1 VGILLTHHNES
12 KYLLIVLVQ
21 IIKYCGALI
30 VLWFLYFLYC
40 KHLRSEVLLEQ
51 YKKIVDIT
59 ALVSKTD
66 LHGKITYAND
76 SFVALSG
83 YSRKELIG
91 ASHNII
97 RAPEMAKENFKNMW
111 AMIQQG
117 KIWQGKITNKKKNDE
132 RYTVNSTIIPLKNEY
147 GNIIEYM
154 AIRFDIT
161 ELEAYREL
169 LEHRLS
175 NTNHDLKHHIALVTQ
190 YQNAIEKASAFC
202 RFNPDGVITYVNE
215 TMCLIS
221 QCEESELLHQNVV
234 ASNLITE
241 KTFQTI
247 FAEVNQGKTWKG
259 VIECNHKK
267 DIKCFLDATFSPIV
281 ENEILQE
288 IMCISHDI
296 TPIYN
301 LYKEIEDTQK
311 EVIFTMGAI
320 GESRSKETGHH
331 VKRVAEYSK
340 LLATLYGLN
349 AEEAELLK
357 QASPMHDIGKI
368 GISDDIL
375 QKPAKLSD
383 EEWKLMQTHTQLG
396 YDMLKHSSRVI
407 FKTASLVALQHHEKW
422 DGTGYPNHLKE
433 NEIHIYGRITA
444 IADVFDAL
452 GSERCYKQA
461 WEDEAIFELFKQERG
476 KHFEPKLVDLFLDNI
491 QDFIKIREELK

>member
-1 VGILLTHHNES
+1 
-12 KYLLIVLVQ
+12 
-21 IIKYCGALI
+21 
-30 VLWFLYFLYC
+30 
-40 KHLRSEVLLEQ
+40 
-51 YKKIVDIT
+51 
-59 ALVSKTD
+59 
-66 LHGKITYAND
+66 
-76 SFVALSG
+76 
-83 YSRKELIG
+83 
-91 ASHNII
+91 
-97 RAPEMAKENFKNMW
+97 MAKENFKNMW